1 MNCQAY
7 NRDYCISELDLQ
19 KSIIFNYEN
28 KSFLNKSPIF
38 PILSKLLNIF
48 GLDYENKFAF
58 DSNNSLKNFMNYIKN
73 FV

>member
-1 MNCQAY
+1 M
-7 NRDYCISELDLQ
+7 
-19 KSIIFNYEN
+19 
-28 KSFLNKSPIF
+28 PIF

-73 FV
+73 FDIKK